1 VETSSIV
8 LSRPDRDGVRPAEMM
23 ALRPGSFAP
32 VLDWF
37 VASMTSF
44 RNGTDGLVG

>member
-1 VETSSIV
+1 MII
-8 LSRPDRDGVRPAEMM
+8 LGRPDRDGVGPAEMM
-23 ALRPGSFAP
+23 VCSQLLCA

-44 RNGTDGLVG
+44 RTGTDGLVG